1 MSSAKKP
8 ASLHQAVSPALV
20 LSDSQPLLFA
30 DLGPRRVVADFSGGY
45 LSSDGGAL
53 LLREIDQRL
62 GLSRQV
68 AACFGDH
75 RNPLFVEHALEELV
89 AQRMHGLALGYE
101 DLNDHNFLRCDPL
114 LAVAAGKT
122 DPLAQERSEDQQGK
136 ALASP
141 STLNRLELGNEKQS
155 RCHKITH
162 RPEALEDCLL
172 QLAVRG
178 LPKHTREVVLD
189 LDAMGHLVHGL
200 QEGRHFNAYYDDYCY
215 LPLYVVCGDVLLWAQ
230 LRTAEHGAAEGVVAA
245 LQKIVPAVRK
255 RCKRARIILRGDSGF
270 EGEELMA
277 WCEGQ
282 PQVDYCL
289 GLSKNSRLLK
299 LIEPTLAEARAA
311 QCLCGGSV
319 RRFTEFEYQ
328 TLKSWSRIRRVI
340 GKAEVT
346 SQGANPRFVVTN
358 LPARGFKGDRDRQR
372 FQPARLYE
380 EMYCAR
386 GQMENILKQQT
397 LDLRAD
403 RLSTH
408 YLESNQLRLWLASF
422 AYLLVERLRARTL
435 GGTALAA
442 ATVGTIREK
451 LFKVAAAVR
460 VSVRR
465 VYVQLSSAYPLR
477 ELFGLCQRRLMALAP
492 DS

>member
-1 MSSAKKP
+1 MATV
-8 ASLHQAVSPALV
+8 QSPVPPLNPI
-20 LSDSQPLLFA
+20 LPDTQPLLFA
-30 DLGPRRVVADFSGGY
+30 DLGPRRVVADFSGGF

-53 LLREIDQRL
+53 LLRQIDQAL
-62 GLSRQV
+62 GLSRRV
-68 AACFGDH
+68 AACFVDYRH
-75 RNPLFVEHALEELV
+75 QVFVEHSLEELL
-89 AQRMHGLALGYE
+89 AQRIHGLALGYA
-101 DLNDHNFLRCDPL
+101 DLNDHDFLRCDPL

-122 DPLAQERSEDQQGK
+122 DPLAEERCEDQRGK

-141 STLNRLELGNEKQS
+141 STLNRVELGNDKVS
-155 RCHKITH
+155 RCHKISH
-162 RPEALEDCLL
+162 RPQELENCLL
-172 QLAVRG
+172 DLAVRS
-178 LPKHTREVVLD
+178 LPKHAQELVLD

-230 LRTAEHGAAEGVVAA
+230 LRTAEHGAGHGVVAA
-245 LQKIVPAVRK
+245 LRKIVAAVRK
-255 RCKRARIILRGDSGF
+255 RCQRARIIIRGDSGF
-270 EGEELMA
+270 ECEELMA

-282 PQVDYCL
+282 PRVFYCL
-289 GLSKNSRLLK
+289 GLSQNSRLLD
-299 LIEPTLAEARAA
+299 LLDRTLAQARAA

-319 RRFTEFEYQ
+319 RRFTEFDYQ
-328 TLKSWSRIRRVI
+328 TLKSWSRSRRVI
-340 GKAEVT
+340 GKAEVMP
-346 SQGANPRFVVTN
+346 QGINPRFVVTN
-358 LPARGFKGDRDRQR
+358 LPAHGFQGERDPQR
-372 FQPARLYE
+372 FQADRLYE

-397 LDLRAD
+397 LDLQAD

-422 AYLLVERLRARTL
+422 AYVLVERLRARTL

-442 ATVGTIREK
+442 ATVGTIRQK

-477 ELFGLCQRRLMALAP
+477 DLFGLCQRRLRALAA

>member
-1 MSSAKKP
+1 MSTP
-8 ASLHQAVSPALV
+8 NVTPRPGPPSPV
-20 LSDSQPLLFA
+20 PPETHPLLFA

-53 LLREIDQRL
+53 LLRQIDRSL
-62 GLSRQV
+62 GVSRTV
-68 AACFGDH
+68 AACFVDYRH
-75 RNPLFVEHALEELV
+75 QVFVNHALEELI
-89 AQRMHGLALGYE
+89 AQRLYGLALGYE
-101 DLNDHNFLRCDPL
+101 DVNDHDFLRCDPL

-122 DPLAQERSEDQQGK
+122 DPLAQQRSPDQQGK

-141 STLNRLELGNEKQS
+141 STLNRLELGNDKQS
-155 RCHKITH
+155 RCHKIGH
-162 RPEALEDCLL
+162 RPEALADGLL
-172 QLAVRG
+172 QLAVRS
-178 LPKHTREVVLD
+178 LPKHAREIVLD
-189 LDAMGHLVHGL
+189 LDAMGHRLHGL
-200 QEGRHFNAYYDDYCY
+200 QEGRFFNAYYDDYCY

-230 LRTAEHGAAEGVVAA
+230 LRTADHGAAEGVVSA
-245 LQKIVPAVRK
+245 LQKMVPAVRR
-255 RCKRARIILRGDSGF
+255 RCKRARIIIRGDSGF
-270 EGEELMA
+270 ENEELMA

-282 PQVDYCL
+282 PQVYYCL
-289 GLSKNSRLLK
+289 GLSQNARLLEW
-299 LIEPTLAEARAA
+299 LEVTLAEARAV

-328 TLKSWSRIRRVI
+328 TRKSWSRARRVI
-340 GKAEVT
+340 GKAEVS
-346 SQGANPRFVVTN
+346 SQGDNPRFVVTN
-358 LPARGFKGDRDRQR
+358 LPIRGFKDQRDRQR
-372 FQPARLYE
+372 FQPQRLYE
-380 EMYCAR
+380 ELYCGR
-386 GQMENILKQQT
+386 GEMENILKQQT

-403 RLSTH
+403 RMSTH
-408 YLESNQLRLWLASF
+408 YLASNQLRLWLASF

-477 ELFGLCQRRLMALAP
+477 ELFALCQRRLMALAP
-492 DS
+492 DG